1 MTQDPAADPS
11 AAQAFDGDLFKEIGH
26 TLESIGQEVIS
37 GSAAALKTA
46 VARQALNSPEGSM
59 LQGARIGQGVMIAL
73 VVAVALFFFGV
84 IRFK

>member
-46 VARQALNSPEGSM
+46 GIDCIQVEPAKADSWKRAGFCATAADLARHIKLPQP
-59 LQGARIGQGVMIAL
+59 GV
-73 VVAVALFFFGV
+73 
-84 IRFK
+84 